1 VGIVDVEAINGRV
14 RAPESRRDRGRFPE
28 PAQPAAR
35 GQPFLIRMIDLN
47 PPEEEWRLE
56 DGRQLLEAR
65 NWDIRMLYSMA
76 G

>member
-1 VGIVDVEAINGRV
+1 
-14 RAPESRRDRGRFPE
+14 
-28 PAQPAAR
+28 
-35 GQPFLIRMIDLN
+35 MIDLN
-47 PPEEEWRLE
+47 PPEEEWRME

>member
-1 VGIVDVEAINGRV
+1 
-14 RAPESRRDRGRFPE
+14 
-28 PAQPAAR
+28 
-35 GQPFLIRMIDLN
+35 MIDLN

-56 DGRQLLEAR
+56 DGRQLLEAG